1 MTASERSADSGRSP
15 GTAALLAAGRDAL
28 AAAAFFYAC
37 YWLAMFTVRALPA
50 CLKVAAAG
58 ESFLWFRCAPLY
70 VAAVSRPQGQ
80 AVLGGRSAGEAPLLT
95 MAAVVG
101 VALAAYFAP
110 TRHRWLSG
118 LFVACVG
125 QVAIGFPLAR
135 WAFQPQA
142 SLQTRLGTVL
152 YGLVLAVG
160 LWRLLSGWAG
170 LGPRL
175 ATGIVGFL
183 LPLTLFIAQAS
194 RSLDARFALFG
205 LGPAL
210 LATGIV
216 ATLRPVRAAAVT
228 PGWRGVIA
236 GAAVSFLVFGGARA
250 AGSLERQSKQAARAS
265 TMASLP
271 KPDPAQPYPRWFFQK
286 GVNFTAE
293 GPTGYSPRE
302 SAAMLDHLARNGV
315 NAIALVP
322 YGFVPAGQTTVRFG
336 NAWERDE
343 DLQALVAMAHQRGM
357 KVMLKP
363 QVWLHRGWPADI
375 HFEAAADRGRWF
387 ESYRRFLDHYAK
399 IASQSHAD
407 LLCVGTEF
415 GRMSR
420 YEEEW
425 REIIRRA
432 RELYP
437 GPLVYAAVQGEEFE
451 NIRFWDALD
460 YIGLNNY
467 YPLPDDLDVQ
477 AIVHKVETVQSR
489 FQRPVIFT
497 EAGFASL
504 KAPHRAPWDESPR
517 EISGEDQARCYEA
530 VLKAFYD
537 KPWFSGVYW
546 WKVGTNGF
554 GGPEDGSHTPW
565 GKPAM
570 EVVARWYTQGGR

>member
-1 MTASERSADSGRSP
+1 MPAW
-15 GTAALLAAGRDAL
+15 LAASWSAL

-50 CLKVAAAG
+50 CLKVVAAG
-58 ESFLWFRCAPLY
+58 ETFLWFRSAPMY
-70 VAAVSRPQGQ
+70 VAAVSRPGGQ
-80 AVLGGRSAGEAPLLT
+80 AILGARSAGEAPLLT
-95 MAAVVG
+95 MALVVAVVLA
-101 VALAAYFAP
+101 ALAAPA
-110 TRHRWLSG
+110 RHRWLSG
-118 LFVACVG
+118 LFIACVG

-135 WAFQPQA
+135 WVFQA
-142 SLQTRLGTVL
+142 NSSLQTRLGTLL
-152 YGLVLAVG
+152 YGLVLLIG

-170 LGPRL
+170 LRPRL
-175 ATGIVGFL
+175 ATAVIGFL
-183 LPLTLFIAQAS
+183 LPLTVFIAQAS

-216 ATLRPVRAAAVT
+216 STLRPMGSATAR
-228 PGWRGVIA
+228 PGWRSVLA
-236 GAAVSFLVFGGARA
+236 GAVASILVFGGALA
-250 AGSLERQSKQAARAS
+250 AGSMERQSKQTARAAVL
-265 TMASLP
+265 ASIP
-271 KPDPAQPYPRWFFQK
+271 KPDPAQPYPRLFFQR

-322 YGFVPAGQTTVRFG
+322 YGFVPAGQPFVRFG

-343 DLQALVAMAHQRGM
+343 DIQALMGLAHQRGM

-363 QVWLHRGWPADI
+363 QVWTHRGWPAEI
-375 HFEAAADRGRWF
+375 HFDGEDERRRWF
-387 ESYRRFLDHYAK
+387 ASYRLFLEHYATV
-399 IASQSHAD
+399 ASRGHAD
-407 LLCVGTEF
+407 LFCVGTEF
-415 GRMSR
+415 SGMSP
-420 YEEEW
+420 YEAEW
-425 REIIRRA
+425 RKLILRA

-437 GPLVYAAVQGEEFE
+437 GPLVYAAVQGPEFE
-451 NIRFWDALD
+451 SIAFWDALD

-467 YPLPDDLDVQ
+467 YPLPDSLDLRAVVQKVEVVQ
-477 AIVHKVETVQSR
+477 AR

-517 EISGEDQARCYEA
+517 ELSVDEQAQCYEA

>member
-1 MTASERSADSGRSP
+1 MTVSEHSAEGNP
-15 GTAALLAAGRDAL
+15 GTAKLRAACFGAL
-28 AAAAFFYAC
+28 AAAAFFYPA

-50 CLKVAAAG
+50 CLKVIAG
-58 ESFLWFRCAPLY
+58 GETFLWFRCAPMY
-70 VAAVSRPQGQ
+70 VAAVSRPEGQ
-80 AVLGGRSAGEAPLLT
+80 LVLASRSASEAPLLT
-95 MAAVVG
+95 MAAVFAA
-101 VALAAYFAP
+101 ALLAFAAP

-118 LFVACVG
+118 LFIACLG

-142 SLQTRLGTVL
+142 TLQTRLGTVV
-152 YGLVLAVG
+152 YALVLLFG

-170 LGPRL
+170 MGPRL

-183 LPLTLFIAQAS
+183 LPLSLFIAQAA

-210 LATGIV
+210 LATGIL
-216 ATLRPVRAAAVT
+216 ATFRPAGSPGIA
-228 PGWRGVIA
+228 PGWRGILA
-236 GAAVSFLVFGGARA
+236 GVAASLLVFGGAHA
-250 AGSLERQSKQAARAS
+250 AGSLERRSKQAGRAS
-265 TMASLP
+265 TLASIP

-315 NAIALVP
+315 NSIALVP
-322 YGFVPAGQTTVRFG
+322 YGFTPAGQPAVRFG

-343 DLQALVAMAHQRGM
+343 DIRAVTALAHQRGI

-375 HFEAAADRGRWF
+375 HFDAAGDRRLWF
-387 ESYRRFLDHYAK
+387 DSYVRFLEHYAK
-399 IASQSHAD
+399 LAAQSHAD

-420 YEEEW
+420 YEDEW
-425 REIIRRA
+425 RRIIRRA
-432 RELYP
+432 RELYS
-437 GPLVYAAVQGEEFE
+437 GPLVYAAVQGPEFE
-451 NIRFWDALD
+451 GIRFWDALD

-467 YPLPDDLDVQ
+467 YPLPDNFDLEPIVQ
-477 AIVHKVETVQSR
+477 KVEAVQSR

-517 EISGEDQARCYEA
+517 DLSVEDQARCYEA
-530 VLKAFYD
+530 VLKAFYG

-570 EVVARWYTQGGR
+570 EVIARWYTQGGR